1 MIFKSSFP
9 NSPNVTIL
17 ISGVAVDYTSIQS
30 VTLEIT
36 ENQHD
41 MATIIFT
48 GLIPK
53 AITDYTG
60 APVYI
65 SISLSPTQISSF
77 NGYITYIEPEMH
89 SRKGLINNSP
99 VQTATAVCFGAS
111 YDMSQ
116 TTNKVWSNITLP
128 HLVETLATKYNY
140 SYSVP
145 SDFFTWKS
153 LLQNAKSDWA
163 FLKEAC
169 NSIGYYMTTSGTH
182 IHVYDPYK
190 IISRQMPYVELMTVR
205 GTGGDLEYTSGKI
218 MEFKG
223 TFGDRT
229 PEGSSSN
236 YTYVGM
242 DSRGVIHSASTD
254 DTVSTKL
261 GEVVPARYVETV
273 ATNVQSLEALNR
285 FVTAA
290 MKTDYPYNA
299 TAVITGTPDP
309 VPGSVIKLNNYDSM
323 FDGYWLTRS
332 VKHTVSRSNYIT
344 ELTIATDSTNGKYPE
359 VLPSTAF
366 KAPPMPVLLNNKWI
380 SKKAFGEVY
389 V

>member
-1 MIFKSSFP
+1 
-9 NSPNVTIL
+9 
-17 ISGVAVDYTSIQS
+17 
-30 VTLEIT
+30 
-36 ENQHD
+36 
-41 MATIIFT
+41 
-48 GLIPK
+48 
-53 AITDYTG
+53 
-60 APVYI
+60 
-65 SISLSPTQISSF
+65 
-77 NGYITYIEPEMH
+77 
-89 SRKGLINNSP
+89 
-99 VQTATAVCFGAS
+99 
-111 YDMSQ
+111 
-116 TTNKVWSNITLP
+116 
-128 HLVETLATKYNY
+128 
-140 SYSVP
+140 
-145 SDFFTWKS
+145 
-153 LLQNAKSDWA
+153 
-163 FLKEAC
+163 
-169 NSIGYYMTTSGTH
+169 
-182 IHVYDPYK
+182 
-190 IISRQMPYVELMTVR
+190 MTVR